1 MRRPSDAR
9 SPHGKLLLDSWVGSE
24 LEDRDRGC
32 RRRVDD
38 DIVPGKFLGIASVS
52 GAGVNRALEV
62 VVFDES
68 MRGVGE
74 GDYPWDLGSG
84 HSSMTNGTM
93 AASHSTMT
101 NATVGA
107 MSGSGQKTITMNEKG
122 GSRKLVV
129 PVNAPVVRVAP
140 GKPALLVAGASV
152 FVIATTA
159 ATAVAAF
166 IVIGIDGVKPPM

>member
-1 MRRPSDAR
+1 MLGRRTANFCSIGGLAANLKTAIA
-9 SPHGKLLLDSWVGSE
+9 GAVAGSTT
-24 LEDRDRGC
+24 
-32 RRRVDD
+32 